1 MTVLLLAALLVAQSL
16 AALLFVRERQE
27 SFRSSF
33 AEGAVL
39 QVAGLV
45 RLVEDAPEAMARRIL
60 RGAGNARGL
69 RVRLSDR
76 LPAPPPDARPSA

>member
-1 MTVLLLAALLVAQSL
+1 MPGPTGDGAVPKTRRLARILPRTIAGQMTVLLLAALLVAQSL

-45 RLVEDAPEAMARRIL
+45 RLVEDAPEAM
-60 RGAGNARGL
+60 
-69 RVRLSDR
+69 
-76 LPAPPPDARPSA
+76 